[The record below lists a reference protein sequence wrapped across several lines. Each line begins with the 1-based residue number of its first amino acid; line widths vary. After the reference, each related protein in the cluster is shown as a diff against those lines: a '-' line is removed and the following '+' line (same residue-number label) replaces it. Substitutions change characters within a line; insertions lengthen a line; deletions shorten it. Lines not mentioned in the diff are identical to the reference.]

1 MGVKRVINSG
11 NWVDGEARFNKHDL
25 HVHGLDNQC
34 RYLATKYPQRKGI
47 VTYAVAGDD
56 HEGWYAQNT
65 GLDIGQHAEN
75 IMREEGRKDWV
86 NLGYMESFVNL
97 QHRKTGKECRLLAIH
112 PGGGS
117 SYAVSYAP
125 QRIVE
130 SLSGGEKPA
139 ILMIGHYHKMSYN
152 MIRNV
157 HTIQCGTTQD
167 QTPFMRKKRID
178 AHVGGGVAYFE
189 QDPKTGAIVRGVV
202 EFFTYYNK
210 GYYNGRWSHGGKVTL
225 AARL

>member
-1 MGVKRVINSG
+1 VKRA
-11 NWVDGEARFNKHDL
+11 AR
-25 HVHGLDNQC
+25 
-34 RYLATKYPQRKGI
+34 
-47 VTYAVAGDD
+47 
-56 HEGWYAQNT
+56 T
-65 GLDIGQHAEN
+65 GLI
-75 IMREEGRKDWV
+75 
-86 NLGYMESFVNL
+86 SFVNL